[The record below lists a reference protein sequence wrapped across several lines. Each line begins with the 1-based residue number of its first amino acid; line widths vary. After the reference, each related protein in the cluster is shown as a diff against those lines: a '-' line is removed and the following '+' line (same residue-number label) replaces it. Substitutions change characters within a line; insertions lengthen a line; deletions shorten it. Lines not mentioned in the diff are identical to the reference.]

1 MRLAGDYFG
10 ISLTDPDQSQ
20 GSTLLNYFPDLRK
33 TFGNKKTPEER
44 ANEPQLVGGASSL
57 KPFGGFKPTLNNEAF
72 GKTEEAFGG
81 FKASEASRSEP
92 QSVKPFAGFKKSG
105 Y

>member
-57 KPFGGFKPTLNNEAF
+57 KPFGGFK
-72 GKTEEAFGG
+72 
-81 FKASEASRSEP
+81 ASEASRSEP